1 MVSRERFM
9 ERIKVTDSGCW
20 EWQRYR
26 DSRGYTKVSV
36 GGGRKELVHRVSY
49 ELHVGPIPDG
59 LTIDH
64 LCRNTSCVRPDHLE
78 AVTLRENIRRANPER
93 TVCRHGH
100 SLDDAYIDV
109 TPAGFHHKKCRTC
122 TLARVRRRRERLARA
137 NATAEG
143 AA

>member
-1 MVSRERFM
+1 MVTLESFM
-9 ERIKVTDSGCW
+9 ERVAVVESGCW
-20 EWQRYR
+20 EWQRHL
-26 DSRGYTKVSV
+26 DPRGYGKVSV
-36 GGGRKELVHRVSY
+36 GGGRKQLVHRVSY

-78 AVTLRENIRRANPER
+78 PVTLRENIRRANPER
-93 TVCRHGH
+93 VTCRHGH

-109 TPAGFHHKKCRTC
+109 TPAGFRHKKCRTC
-122 TLARVRRRRERLARA
+122 VLARVRRRRQRVGGA
-137 NATAEG
+137 NA

>member
-1 MVSRERFM
+1 MVTLESFM
-9 ERIKVTDSGCW
+9 ERVALVESGCW

-26 DSRGYTKVSV
+26 DPRGYAKVSV
-36 GGGRKELVHRVSY
+36 GGGRKELAHRVSY
-49 ELHVGPIPDG
+49 ELHIGPIPAG

-78 AVTLRENIRRANPER
+78 PVTLRENIRRANPER
-93 TVCRHGH
+93 VTCCHGH
-100 SLDDAYIDV
+100 SLADAYTDI

-122 TLARVRRRRERLARA
+122 TLARVRRRRERLAGA
-137 NATAEG
+137 DSAVEG